1 MRLLLFTLL
10 VSFCSFCLADGD
22 KVKTV
27 TILGLGGMGRAVAEC
42 FASKGYH
49 VHAWN
54 RGAENRYK
62 VRGVPNITV
71 HDDVEG
77 AVEASQLV
85 IMVLVAD
92 RHLESATSVITSI
105 PKETWKNKT
114 LVQYSTHEP
123 TSILAQEKMMESLGA
138 KLIGGAI
145 VAVPHI
151 VCSNTG
157 SYMVSSTKDELLEE
171 TLPILKELGPVVTYP
186 GNVGYA
192 ALAYLGLIQS
202 LQFGLAGHELS
213 LLLMKRYGAP
223 RKLVEQYLELIQS
236 SIPTY
241 FKRFSRLATS
251 AVLDNDYEGLAKT
264 FLPSDAYLE
273 ILEMQA
279 YFCGQM
285 GVELEDT
292 YLDQYLKVLRRLPKD
307 GSVGPTAVIEYYK
320 TKDIDAT
327 AEL

>member
-1 MRLLLFTLL
+1 MIRVLLLFLL
-10 VSFCSFCLADGD
+10 VSFCLA
-22 KVKTV
+22 KEEHAITV
-27 TILGLGGMGRAVAEC
+27 LGLGGMGQAVAKC
-42 FASKGYH
+42 FASKGYQ

-54 RGAENRYK
+54 RGEENRDK
-62 VRGVPNITV
+62 VRGVANITV
-71 HDDVEG
+71 HDDLQD
-77 AVEASQLV
+77 AVEASDLIAMIV
-85 IMVLVAD
+85 VAD
-92 RHLESATSVITSI
+92 RNLKAATSIIESI
-105 PKETWKNKT
+105 SKESWKNKT
-114 LVQYSTHEP
+114 LIQYSTHEP
-123 TSILAQEKMMESLGA
+123 TSILAQEKLMESLGA

-151 VCSNTG
+151 VCSSKG
-157 SYMVSSTKDELLEE
+157 SYLVSSTDDELVEE
-171 TLPILKELGPVVTYP
+171 TLPVLDTLGPVTVYD

-223 RKLVEQYLELIQS
+223 RKLVEQYLELVQT

-241 FKRFSRLATS
+241 FIRFSGLATK
-251 AVLDNDYEGLAKT
+251 AVLENDYQSLSKT

-279 YFCGQM
+279 YFCEQM
-285 GVELEDT
+285 GVVLEDT
-292 YLDQYLKVLRRLPKD
+292 YLDQYLKVFRRLPSD
-307 GSVGPTAVIEYYK
+307 GSVGPTAVIEEYK
-320 TKDIDAT
+320 TLDDPA